1 MTTVDERPPPLNN
14 DAIEAAR
21 RMLGT
26 PLRRPRPR
34 KRVASKDAIIE
45 YTRAIGSRNPLYLQD
60 TYASGTYY
68 GSLIAHPTWLYCV
81 DNTDIYAKL
90 PGLHAIYG
98 SVAWEWHHPI
108 RIGDSFTS
116 TAKLT
121 DMRETKGA
129 FCGKMV
135 VQSGEVEYRNQHGQL
150 VATAATEVLRT
161 PRDSAQAMGK
171 YATLERSNYSAGDIQ
186 RIYQAYDDEYIRGE
200 PPRYWEDQSD
210 DEELPPIVRGPLTTE
225 DINLFVACARGTPA
239 YRAFLEHWRRHPAD
253 AYIDQ
258 LTGMPD
264 SWDASFLKD
273 EPARN
278 FGFPAAHDTGIQRVA
293 WLEDLVT
300 NWMGDHAFLRRL
312 EVRLTRPCI
321 HGDSTW
327 CKGAVV
333 KKYREGPEYLIDLR
347 LRCEDQRGEE
357 TAVGSATVS
366 LVSKDPDSLPPILLG
381 AGDGF

>member
-1 MTTVDERPPPLNN
+1 MTAAEGKPPPLNK

-21 RMLGT
+21 QLLET

-34 KRVASKDAIIE
+34 KSVASKDAIIE

-81 DNTDIYAKL
+81 DNTDVYAKL

-108 RIGDSFTS
+108 RVGDSFTT

-121 DMRETKGA
+121 DMREAKGA

-171 YATLERSNYSAGDIQ
+171 YATLDRSNYSAGDIQ

-200 PPRYWEDQSD
+200 APRYWEDQSD
-210 DEELPPIVRGPLTTE
+210 DEGLLPLVRGPLTTE
-225 DINLFVACARGTPA
+225 DINLFVACVRGTPA

-264 SWDASFLKD
+264 SWDASLLKD

-312 EVRLTRPCI
+312 EVRLTRPNI

-327 CKGAVV
+327 CQGSVV

-347 LRCEDQRGEE
+347 LRCEDQRGKE

-366 LVSKDPDSLPPILLG
+366 LVSKDPDSLPPILMG
-381 AGDGF
+381 AGGGI